1 MEGLSVP
8 AKLYTALAAGQAILA
23 VVGEGSDVADI
34 VEESRCGLRVD
45 QGDADGLVR
54 GLLRCLEQPALLAE
68 MKANARR
75 CFEERFT
82 MEQAVRQYHEIF
94 SRIGTSRRLS
104 TRTEAWAE
112 ERGREHEAA
121 QDKAWAEERRREHEA
136 GTG

>member
-1 MEGLSVP
+1 MSP
-8 AKLYTALAAGQAILA
+8 
-23 VVGEGSDVADI
+23 I

-104 TRTEAWAE
+104 PKTEAWAVE
-112 ERGREHEAA
+112 EREHEAA
-121 QDKAWAEERRREHEA
+121 RDKSWVEERQREHEA
-136 GTG
+136 ARE